1 LTIILIFGYFDIKE
15 KLVSL
20 WHVVV
25 IADEDV
31 FSRVHVTTSSK
42 LPEARGSIEVECDR
56 CAPGEQV

>member
-15 KLVSL
+15 KLDSL

-25 IADEDV
+25 VVVIAGEDEV
-31 FSRVHVTTSSK
+31 FSRVQVTTSSK

-56 CAPGEQV
+56 